1 MSTTMQY
8 LRDCDK
14 EASENGTAA
23 WVTTVAN
30 ERGEVLKGVLAA
42 SEDSEIFP
50 VEYDVYRKDRNSQ
63 GGALY
68 GKIFPMPMAILEG
81 MLGRAPYDKSLPL
94 RSPQKEQE
102 TTDQDNLQSTIS
114 ASKTL
119 FLKQEDNR
127 PEATC
132 TVQELIVHD
141 TEETL
146 SEVPPTQADEWL
158 TISLTRLTMEDR
170 QQLLGQRL
178 SEKHICDQHLL
189 KEEFPL
195 NFSSCRPVPAMAEC
209 IQMHHIGDHWAVSC
223 TQEIKTGVTVYGSMY
238 TTVGMSLRIQLVS
251 LYKHHVSVDE
261 GILPVTV
268 IRAQRQWITICS
280 DPWVLSTVSKGLRVH
295 LTGRPHQLVPPEE
308 VTGLNLE
315 AENLMAAEV
324 LSLKQKWVILEV
336 PPVEGQFLSRL
347 FLVPKKDGTWR
358 AVVNLKPLNQYV
370 VADHFKMEA
379 TLDIKDAYFHIPL
392 HQST

>member
-14 EASENGTAA
+14 EASENGIAA

-68 GKIFPMPMAILEG
+68 GKIFPIPMAILEG

-146 SEVPPTQADEWL
+146 SE
-158 TISLTRLTMEDR
+158 
-170 QQLLGQRL
+170 
-178 SEKHICDQHLL
+178 
-189 KEEFPL
+189 
-195 NFSSCRPVPAMAEC
+195 NFSSCRPVPAMAQC
-209 IQMHHIGDHWAVSC
+209 IQMHRIGDHWAVSC

-268 IRAQRQWITICS
+268 IRAQRQWIPICS

-295 LTGRPHQLVPPEE
+295 LTGRPFQLVPPEE

-324 LSLKQKWVILEV
+324 LSLKQKGVILEV

-358 AVVNLKPLNQYV
+358 PVVNVKPLNQYV

-379 TLDIKDAYFHIPL
+379 TLDIKDAYFHIPR